1 MELAIL
7 TYHIVNTIISIYC
20 VLCVSSQLHDLINGK
35 GTKDYYSRMVSTPS
49 LSLKLNL
56 TLTVSDVCLGVIAR
70 SKGHPR
76 CAFPSPPRPKIFSIS
91 CSFWKIAENL
101 GSGPIIS
108 GVGPTWTHFVKLLQ
122 QGDFKLYL
130 KWQSLFRLI
139 LRFIEFQNER
149 QRRVMEFILSMQ
161 MLQEFDN
168 PADIPFP
175 PPPLEGIDN
184 AVFQH
189 HMGAPLPP
197 PLPTASASALD
208 RPGSPAPPPPYSSLD
223 RPPEYST
230 LPRVVMAAPSSTAS
244 SHGAGTSASHAPVQ
258 GTRRQCGT
266 GVAQGILQRQSNS
279 SNNTGNS
286 SRSSYSPRNKECPA
300 YSAPSLGSSWNTQT
314 SSSTSGAN
322 RDVIT
327 SGDAQNSRSHG
338 NASASHDVSR
348 RISDD
353 CDGYSDISSV
363 SCPRRSNVH
372 RV

>member
-1 MELAIL
+1 MKERENISGFCGAIDSHVFDNEWFL
-7 TYHIVNTIISIYC
+7 PRISNPERIQNEYT
-20 VLCVSSQLHDLINGK
+20 S
-35 GTKDYYSRMVSTPS
+35 
-49 LSLKLNL
+49 
-56 TLTVSDVCLGVIAR
+56 A
-70 SKGHPR
+70 
-76 CAFPSPPRPKIFSIS
+76 IFSSINFT
-91 CSFWKIAENL
+91 FWI
-101 GSGPIIS
+101 
-108 GVGPTWTHFVKLLQ
+108 F
-122 QGDFKLYL
+122 
-130 KWQSLFRLI
+130 
-139 LRFIEFQNER
+139 FQNER

-161 MLQEFDN
+161 TLQEFDN

-189 HMGAPLPP
+189 HTGAPLPP
-197 PLPTASASALD
+197 PLNTASASASALD
-208 RPGSPAPPPPYSSLD
+208 RPGSPAPPPPYSSLN

-230 LPRVVMAAPSSTAS
+230 LPRIVTAAPSSTVS
-244 SHGAGTSASHAPVQ
+244 SQGAGTSVSHASVQ
-258 GTRRQCGT
+258 GTRRQRGT

-279 SNNTGNS
+279 SNNSGNN
-286 SRSSYSPRNKECPA
+286 SRSSYRYSPRNEECPA
-300 YSAPSLGSSWNTQT
+300 YSAPSLGNSRNTHA

-322 RDVIT
+322 HDVIT
-327 SGDAQNSRSHG
+327 SGGAQNSRSQG

>member
-1 MELAIL
+1 
-7 TYHIVNTIISIYC
+7 
-20 VLCVSSQLHDLINGK
+20 
-35 GTKDYYSRMVSTPS
+35 
-49 LSLKLNL
+49 
-56 TLTVSDVCLGVIAR
+56 
-70 SKGHPR
+70 
-76 CAFPSPPRPKIFSIS
+76 
-91 CSFWKIAENL
+91 
-101 GSGPIIS
+101 
-108 GVGPTWTHFVKLLQ
+108 
-122 QGDFKLYL
+122 
-130 KWQSLFRLI
+130 
-139 LRFIEFQNER
+139 
-149 QRRVMEFILSMQ
+149 MEFILSMQ

-175 PPPLEGIDN
+175 PPPIEGIDN

-189 HMGAPLPP
+189 HTGVPLPP

-230 LPRVVMAAPSSTAS
+230 LPHVVMAAPSSAVS
-244 SHGAGTSASHAPVQ
+244 SQGEGNSASHPSVQ
-258 GTRRQCGT
+258 ETRRQRGT

-279 SNNTGNS
+279 SNNTGNN
-286 SRSSYSPRNKECPA
+286 SRSSYRYSPRNEECPA
-300 YSAPSLGSSWNTQT
+300 YSAPSLGSSWNTHAS

-327 SGDAQNSRSHG
+327 SDGAQNSRSQG

-363 SCPRRSNVH
+363 SCPRRTNVH